1 MTETD
6 SSLHQAISSLLQ
18 EQKLAVLATVRNFQ
32 PYSSLM
38 AFVATDDLA
47 TIVTA
52 TGDSTRKHLNLQLQP
67 RVSMLVDNRSN
78 DEADFHRAAAITIIG
93 RAEMVDEE
101 EAESLKPL
109 YLAKHPYLKDFL
121 QSPST
126 TLFKITVFH
135 YLMVTRFQ
143 SVMEYHLRDD
153 HDIFA

>member
-18 EQKLAVLATVRNFQ
+18 EQKLAVLATVRNDQ

-38 AFVATDDLA
+38 AFAATDDLA
-47 TIVTA
+47 TIVAA

-93 RAEMVDEE
+93 RAEMMDGE

-109 YLAKHPYLKDFL
+109 YLAKHPYLEDFL